1 LVEEARPARYECV
14 PILSLEEEAAIGKF

>member
-14 PILSLEEEAAIGKF
+14 PILSLEEEAALCKF